1 MGNPP
6 AVIIIVRHG
15 ARLDAVDKQW
25 HLTSPTPYDPP
36 LTYGGWNQARAL
48 GIRIRN
54 LLRAREEPVTP
65 QSSHPYGNNS
75 VEDKAAVVGGNNG
88 ESNQSSTPRQAR
100 KQRIIIHTSPF
111 LRCVQTAIGVSAGM
125 RLSNNSPLNRSQ
137 SSPYKHHRLHSG
149 SPATRG
155 SESNPLSAIPEP
167 SISHSLSSLTIEP
180 TETPVPKYKLR
191 LDAFLGEWL
200 SPDYFEQISPPPS
213 SVMMIAGAK
222 AELLRRGEPIEAG
235 IEAGGKSM
243 FGHFPGGWT
252 NPFTSGAAEHH
263 DDEIGD
269 GNGKNGVAIKQ
280 TVPKAYALAHRNRSG
295 SFDTG
300 ANGGIKSTGVG
311 ISKIQTDLPAG
322 YSGYVPPVPTYS
334 ISPADPI
341 PAGYV
346 SHARDACVDVDYQ
359 WDSMRE
365 PQNWGNGGE
374 YGEEWSAMHDRFRN
388 GLQRMIDWYRS
399 DGSGITST
407 SDATRREGEAEEQ
420 EDATETILILIS
432 HGAGCNALIGA
443 LTGQPVLL
451 DVGMTSLTMAVRKH
465 ETAESADQGTAAVST
480 SYRKKH
486 AGLKELADE
495 YEMKFVSS
503 TEHLRAGT
511 SSSRSSSPLDSSPPR
526 ILPSPISS
534 YRHRF
539 GSTSGSIS
547 SQENFTIGDSI
558 IGKPSNSRGS
568 GPAYSRGTSAR
579 KTSSPGLW
587 GSVSTTTTST
597 DAAESADDIV
607 PNFEDPKPSAGDNAS
622 DETGQRLSRSLS
634 QHGLWGSVSLP
645 EREPLSKRRWTTSE
659 RNP

>member
-1 MGNPP
+1 MGKPP
-6 AVIIIVRHG
+6 AVIIIARHG

-48 GIRIRN
+48 GIRIGN
-54 LLRAREEPVTP
+54 LLRAREEPLTS
-65 QSSHPYGNNS
+65 QSSNPNGNNS
-75 VEDKAAVVGGNNG
+75 VEDMAAVVGGSNG
-88 ESNQSSTPRQAR
+88 EVNQSTTPKQAR

-125 RLSNNSPLNRSQ
+125 RLSKNSPPNRSQ
-137 SSPYKHHRLHSG
+137 PSPYKHHRLHSG
-149 SPATRG
+149 SPVTRG
-155 SESNPLSAIPEP
+155 SDSNQLSAIPEP
-167 SISHSLSSLTIEP
+167 SISPPLSRLTIEP
-180 TETPVPKYKLR
+180 TETPPPKYKLR

-200 SPDYFEQISPPPS
+200 SPDYFEQISPPPG

-235 IEAGGKSM
+235 LEAGGKSM

-252 NPFTSGAAEHH
+252 NPFTSDAAEHRE
-263 DDEIGD
+263 DEAGD
-269 GNGKNGVAIKQ
+269 GNGKDGGAFKHPA
-280 TVPKAYALAHRNRSG
+280 PKAYALVHRNRSG

-300 ANGGIKSTGVG
+300 ANGGIKPTGVG

-322 YSGYVPPVPTYS
+322 YSGYLPPVPTYS
-334 ISPADPI
+334 ISPSDPI

-374 YGEEWSAMHDRFRN
+374 YGEEWSAMHDRFRH

-399 DGSGITST
+399 DDPGITKPSEV
-407 SDATRREGEAEEQ
+407 AREDREREAEE
-420 EDATETILILIS
+420 DAPETVLILIS

-451 DVGMTSLTMAVRKH
+451 DVGMTSLTMAVRKP
-465 ETAESADQGTAAVST
+465 EAAEPSNQGTAAAAT
-480 SYRKKH
+480 SYRKEDSRS
-486 AGLKELADE
+486 KELADE

-511 SSSRSSSPLDSSPPR
+511 NSRSSSPHASSPR
-526 ILPSPISS
+526 VLPSPISS

-547 SQENFTIGDSI
+547 SQENFIIGDSI
-558 IGKPSNSRGS
+558 IRKPSNSKPP
-568 GPAYSRGTSAR
+568 GPPYSRGASA
-579 KTSSPGLW
+579 KKPSSPGLW
-587 GSVSTTTTST
+587 GSVSTTTSA
-597 DAAESADDIV
+597 DPAESVDDIV

-622 DETGQRLSRSLS
+622 NETTSQRPSRSLS

-645 EREPLSKRRWTTSE
+645 EREPLSKRRWTMSE